1 MKKRYLA
8 LALAAVLA
16 VCAAGC
22 GKEEAK
28 DDSNKTAEKGTVDT
42 TEILQAQMPEEG
54 EEIAVITTSKGVV
67 RCAFSPK
74 KHLRQWKISK
84 HWQKRDTITVCSFIV

>member
-8 LALAAVLA
+8 LALAVVLA

-42 TEILQAQMPEEG
+42 TEILQAQMPEE
-54 EEIAVITTSKGVV
+54 A
-67 RCAFSPK
+67 R
-74 KHLRQWKISK
+74 
-84 HWQKRDTITVCSFIV
+84 KRRDLHPGGCEDALFPRRST

>member
-1 MKKRYLA
+1 MDVRKKKTEEMKMKKRYLA

-42 TEILQAQMPEEG
+42 TEILQAQMPG
-54 EEIAVITTSKGVV
+54 GG
-67 RCAFSPK
+67 RGN
-74 KHLRQWKISK
+74 R
-84 HWQKRDTITVCSFIV
+84 RDYYIQRGCEDALFPRRST

>member
-22 GKEEAK
+22 GKEETK

-42 TEILQAQMPEEG
+42 TEILQAQMP
-54 EEIAVITTSKGVV
+54 
-67 RCAFSPK
+67 
-74 KHLRQWKISK
+74 
-84 HWQKRDTITVCSFIV
+84 

>member
-1 MKKRYLA
+1 MDVRKKKTEEMKMKKRYLA

-42 TEILQAQMPEEG
+42 R
-54 EEIAVITTSKGVV
+54 KFYRR
-67 RCAFSPK
+67 RCLRRARKSP
-74 KHLRQWKISK
+74 
-84 HWQKRDTITVCSFIV
+84 

>member
-1 MKKRYLA
+1 MDVRKKKTEEMKMKKRYLA

-42 TEILQAQMPEEG
+42 TEI
-54 EEIAVITTSKGVV
+54 
-67 RCAFSPK
+67 
-74 KHLRQWKISK
+74 
-84 HWQKRDTITVCSFIV
+84 

>member
-28 DDSNKTAEKGTVDT
+28 DDSNKRQKGNGRYHGNFTGAD
-42 TEILQAQMPEEG
+42 A
-54 EEIAVITTSKGVV
+54 
-67 RCAFSPK
+67 
-74 KHLRQWKISK
+74 
-84 HWQKRDTITVCSFIV
+84 

>member
-16 VCAAGC
+16 VCTAGC

-54 EEIAVITTSKGVV
+54 EEIAVIHNLKHNKG
-67 RCAFSPK
+67 
-74 KHLRQWKISK
+74 
-84 HWQKRDTITVCSFIV
+84 ITVHTLERLCNILECTPNDVLEFIKE

>member
-54 EEIAVITTSKGVV
+54 EEI
-67 RCAFSPK
+67 C
-74 KHLRQWKISK
+74 
-84 HWQKRDTITVCSFIV
+84 RDYYIQGGCEDALFPRRST

>member
-54 EEIAVITTSKGVV
+54 EEIAVITTSKGGCEDALFP
-67 RCAFSPK
+67 RRS
-74 KHLRQWKISK
+74 
-84 HWQKRDTITVCSFIV
+84 T

>member
-1 MKKRYLA
+1 MDVRKKKTEEMKMKKRYLA
-8 LALAAVLA
+8 LALAALLA

-42 TEILQAQMPEEG
+42 TEILQAQMPRR
-54 EEIAVITTSKGVV
+54 ARK
-67 RCAFSPK
+67 SP
-74 KHLRQWKISK
+74 
-84 HWQKRDTITVCSFIV
+84 